1 MAGIFKSYDVRGVVP
16 DQLTTGD
23 AYRIGKAAAKFLK
36 ARTMAVGRDARIHS
50 PEISAA
56 LIAGINAAGADCID
70 LGMNPTPMTYFATGT
85 LRHLQGAIQVT
96 ASHNPAQYNGF
107 KFTRGGALPMSYE
120 TGISDIEALYKKD
133 LPGLA
138 KKRGKTTVKNLR
150 AGYIKHCLRFAN
162 FKRPLKIAID
172 TGNGVMGDILPALL
186 KGLPLKVVPLY
197 FKPDGRFPNH
207 EANPLKAENIV
218 DLQKAV
224 IEKKCDLG
232 VAFDGDGD
240 RVAFVDETGA
250 AVPGDLAGALMAQVL
265 LKQQPGA
272 KVFYDVRATKALPE
286 AVVAAGGIALESRV
300 GHSHIKAGLRAQ
312 RAIMAAELSGHYYFR
327 DFFYSDSGETAFFL
341 VLSLLSQS
349 AGKASD
355 LVRPLQ
361 RYHHTGEINFEVH
374 DAAKAIGEVEKKYA
388 PGAKSV
394 SKVDGVSIDM
404 GSWWFNLRMSNTEPV
419 VRLNLESLVS
429 KEEMLEKQAEVSK
442 LIAG

>member
-1 MAGIFKSYDVRGVVP
+1 M
-16 DQLTTGD
+16 
-23 AYRIGKAAAKFLK
+23 
-36 ARTMAVGRDARIHS
+36 
-50 PEISAA
+50 
-56 LIAGINAAGADCID
+56 
-70 LGMNPTPMTYFATGT
+70 
-85 LRHLQGAIQVT
+85 
-96 ASHNPAQYNGF
+96 
-107 KFTRGGALPMSYE
+107 
-120 TGISDIEALYKKD
+120 
-133 LPGLA
+133 
-138 KKRGKTTVKNLR
+138 
-150 AGYIKHCLRFAN
+150 
-162 FKRPLKIAID
+162 
-172 TGNGVMGDILPALL
+172 
-186 KGLPLKVVPLY
+186 
-197 FKPDGRFPNH
+197 
-207 EANPLKAENIV
+207 
-218 DLQKAV
+218 
-224 IEKKCDLG
+224 
-232 VAFDGDGD
+232 
-240 RVAFVDETGA
+240 
-250 AVPGDLAGALMAQVL
+250 
-265 LKQQPGA
+265 
-272 KVFYDVRATKALPE
+272 
-286 AVVAAGGIALESRV
+286 
-300 GHSHIKAGLRAQ
+300 RAQ